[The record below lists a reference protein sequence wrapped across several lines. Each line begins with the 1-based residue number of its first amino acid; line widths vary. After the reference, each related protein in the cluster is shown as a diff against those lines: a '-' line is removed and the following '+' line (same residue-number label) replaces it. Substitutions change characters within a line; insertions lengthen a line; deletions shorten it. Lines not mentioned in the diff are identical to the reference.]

1 MNNIFYVAAAG
12 SGKTTFIIDEAITR
26 KETVLILTYTIE
38 NKNEIQ
44 RKVIIKLGY
53 IPPNIDVQT
62 WFDFLLSNGV
72 RPYQGLMHEGL
83 YDKHIGFILTNEIS
97 GLKYRM
103 KDGTP
108 IYYGEADFFRHYFT
122 KDLKIYSDK
131 ISKFIVN
138 SNKISGGKIIERLV
152 KIYKYVFIDET
163 QDLAGYDL
171 DIIKLLFRS
180 KCEVILVGDP
190 RQTIYRTHPTRK
202 YQKYQDGNIVEFFEK
217 ELTKSE
223 SCKIDMTS
231 LAASH
236 RNNQIIADFSSK
248 LHPRLPKTIACN
260 CSSCR
265 TSKSDHIG
273 IFLVNKNDIDSYL
286 MMFNA
291 TQLRW
296 DKTIAYN
303 QNYQVYNFGESKGLT
318 FDHVLIYPTEDMIK
332 WVKKQISIKS
342 KSTVAKFYVAITRSR
357 YSVGIVLNY
366 NESDKSPNGYY
377 FNNPLLLAYNH

>member
-1 MNNIFYVAAAG
+1 MNNTFYVAAAG
-12 SGKTTFIIDEAITR
+12 SGKTTFIIDEAIMK
-26 KETVLILTYTIE
+26 KEAALILTYTIE
-38 NKNEIQ
+38 NKNEIR
-44 RKVIIKLGY
+44 RKIITKLGY
-53 IPPNIDVQT
+53 IPPNIEVQT

-72 RPYQGLMHEGL
+72 RPYQGLMHEEL

-97 GLKYRM
+97 GLRYRR

-108 IYYGEADFFRHYFT
+108 IYYGETDFFPYYFT

-138 SNKISGGKIIERLV
+138 SNKISRGKIIGRLE
-152 KIYKYVFIDET
+152 KIYKYIFIDET

-180 KCEVILVGDP
+180 KCEVTLVGDP

-202 YQKYQDGNIVEFFEK
+202 YPKYQDGNIVEFFEK
-217 ELTKSE
+217 ELKKSE
-223 SCKIDMTS
+223 SCKINMTS
-231 LAASH
+231 LAVSH
-236 RNNQIIADFSSK
+236 RNNQIIADFASK

-265 TSKSDHIG
+265 TGGPDHIG
-273 IFLVNKNDIDSYL
+273 IFLINKNDINSYL

-291 TQLRW
+291 AQLRW

-318 FDHVLIYPTEDMIK
+318 FDHVLIYPTEDMQK
-332 WVKKQISIKS
+332 WVKKQTPIKS
-342 KSTVAKFYVAITRSR
+342 KSTVAKLYVAITRAR

-366 NESDKSPNGYY
+366 NESDKDPKGYY
-377 FNNPLLLAYNH
+377 FKNPLLLAYNP

>member
-12 SGKTTFIIDEAITR
+12 SGKTTFIIKEAIM
-26 KETVLILTYTIE
+26 KKDAVLISTYTIE
-38 NKNEIQ
+38 NKNEI
-44 RKVIIKLGY
+44 RKKIMTKFGY

-62 WFDFLLSNGV
+62 WFDFLLRNGV
-72 RPYQGLMHEGL
+72 RPYQGVMDERL
-83 YDKHIGFILTNEIS
+83 YDKHIGFVLTNEIS

-103 KDGTP
+103 KNGKP
-108 IYYGEADFFRHYFT
+108 VYYGEADFFPHYFT

-138 SNKISGGKIIERLV
+138 SNKKSGGKIIERLT
-152 KIYKYVFIDET
+152 KIYKYIFIDET

-171 DIIKLLFRS
+171 DIIKLLFKS

-202 YQKYQDGNIVEFFEK
+202 YPKYQNGNIVEFFEK
-217 ELTKSE
+217 ELKKSE
-223 SCKIDMTS
+223 SCKIDPTS

-248 LHPRLPKTIACN
+248 LYPQLPKTIVCN

-265 TSKSDHIG
+265 TNESDHIG
-273 IFLVNKNDIDSYL
+273 IFLINKNNIDSYL
-286 MMFNA
+286 MTFNA
-291 TQLRW
+291 IQLRW
-296 DKTIAYN
+296 GKTIAYN
-303 QNYQVYNFGESKGLT
+303 QDYQVYNFGESKGLT
-318 FDHVLIYPTEDMIK
+318 FDHVLIYPTEDMVK
-332 WVKKQISIKS
+332 WVKKQIPIKS
-342 KSTVAKFYVAITRSR
+342 KSTLAKFYVAITRAR

-366 NESDKSPNGYY
+366 NESDKDPKGYY
-377 FNNPLLLAYNH
+377 FKNPLLLAYNP